1 MTDQMTPLAPT
12 PYTTYEKCSVQDSA
26 VRREIAYAWTAL
38 GFEALV
44 SVFVANGLGRILIL
58 RLQGH
63 NFRLVVADSL
73 FFVCLGCLMIGSL
86 IYQVTRLGYLYRRR
100 RHVALNRVQLESVYD
115 CEKPESLVVLVPSY
129 REEESVVQH
138 TLMSAALMEYPR
150 KRVVLLIDDPPQPTE
165 SSEIR
170 RLRSARRLPGE
181 IDAMLRDLEAVY
193 VRELEEFHCRER
205 LSFDSARESRH
216 LGALYRQV
224 AGWFEAQAHAY
235 QDEDHYDALYVARI
249 LLEPAREHRERAV
262 AMEERARAGSLSPSE
277 ALHEYRRLASLFSAR
292 LTSFE
297 RKRYENLAHAANKA
311 MNLNSYIGLLGKRL
325 HEVVKAGRLYLVE
338 CGNDPPHLVVPDAD
352 YIITVDADSMLLGK
366 YALNLTYVM
375 RRPEAAR
382 YAVVQSPF
390 SAVPG
395 SPGMLERLA
404 GAQTD
409 VQWIASQGSTFFN
422 AAFWVGAN
430 ALLRCVALND
440 ICEVVYE
447 RGHPVKRYIH
457 DHTLVEDTE
466 SAIDLVLRGWQIYNH
481 PERLS
486 YSATPRDFGALVI
499 QRRRWAN
506 GPLLIVPKLL
516 RYAAKTDR
524 RLARLPEVFLRL
536 YGLTSVSA
544 AIAMALMV
552 AIPFLDNQPLPLVW
566 LVLAAVPY
574 YLLYARD
581 LTSCGYRWS
590 DVLRMYSFN
599 LLLIPVS
606 IAGMLKS
613 LRQAFTGK
621 ASPFLRTPKVPGR
634 TAAPA
639 IYTLIPVLA
648 MPWMLTVAILGFI
661 HSGYAFL
668 AFGSVNVAALLY
680 ALTVFIRLRCGWDDV
695 RASLVT
701 HFSAWKGGRRA
712 LPASAGLSL
721 DAHCARVRPHHRD
734 LEYSNSR
741 ARQKIAS

>member
-1 MTDQMTPLAPT
+1 MTDQMTPPQATTSET
-12 PYTTYEKCSVQDSA
+12 PDQFVVEEPA
-26 VRREIAYAWTAL
+26 VNHEIAYTYTAI

-44 SVFVANGLGRILIL
+44 CMFVANGLGRILIYRLHEHNL
-58 RLQGH
+58 RLI
-63 NFRLVVADSL
+63 VADL
-73 FFVCLGCLMIGSL
+73 FFFICLGCLMLGSF
-86 IYQVTRLGYLYRRR
+86 IYQITRLGYLYRRR
-100 RHVALNRVQLESVYD
+100 GHVALNRDQLESVYD
-115 CEKPESLVVLVPSY
+115 CENPQSLIVLVPSY
-129 REEESVVQH
+129 REEECVVRH
-138 TLMSAALMEYPR
+138 TLTSAALMEYPG
-150 KRVVLLIDDPPQPTE
+150 KRVVLLIDDPPRPSE
-165 SSEIR
+165 SSEMR
-170 RLRSARRLPGE
+170 RLTSARKLPRE
-181 IDAMLRDLEAVY
+181 IDAMLRGQEAIY
-193 VRELEEFHCRER
+193 VKELEEFQNRGR
-205 LSFDSARESRH
+205 LSFDSARESRR
-216 LGALYRQV
+216 LAALYRQV
-224 AGWFEAQAHAY
+224 AAWFEAQAHAY
-235 QDEDHYDALYVARI
+235 PGEDHYDALYAARI
-249 LLEPAREHRERAV
+249 LLEPAREHRERAHTL
-262 AMEERARAGSLSPSE
+262 EELALTATLSPSE
-277 ALHEYRRLASLFSAR
+277 ATHEYRRLASLFSAR

-297 RKRYENLAHAANKA
+297 RKRYENLPHATNKA
-311 MNLNSYIGLLGKRL
+311 MNLNSYIGLLGTRLREVVETGRL
-325 HEVVKAGRLYLVE
+325 HLVE
-338 CGNDPPHLVVPDAD
+338 SGSEPPHLVVPDAD
-352 YIITVDADSMLLGK
+352 YVITVDADSMLLSK

-375 RRPEAAR
+375 GQPEAAR

-422 AAFWVGAN
+422 ASFWVGAN
-430 ALLRCVALND
+430 ALLRRQALDD
-440 ICEVVYE
+440 ICEVVHE

-466 SAIDLVLRGWQIYNH
+466 SAIDLVLRGWRIYNH

-486 YSATPRDFGALVI
+486 YSETPRDFGALVI

-516 RYAAKTDR
+516 WYATKTDHR
-524 RLARLPEVFLRL
+524 FAKLPEVFLRL
-536 YGLTSVSA
+536 YGLTSVSS

-552 AIPFLDNQPLPLVW
+552 AIPFMDNQPLPLVW

-581 LTSCGYRWS
+581 LERCGYRRI

-613 LRQAFTGK
+613 LRQALTGK
-621 ASPFLRTPKVPGR
+621 PSPFIRTPKVPGR

-639 IYTLIPVLA
+639 IYTLIPLLA
-648 MPWMLTVAILGFI
+648 VPWLLSVAIIGFV

-695 RASLVT
+695 RASFVAR
-701 HFSAWKGGRRA
+701 FSAWKGERTAWSAVGGR
-712 LPASAGLSL
+712 SL
-721 DAHCARVRPHHRD
+721 DVSRAQVSLRQRD
-734 LEYSNSR
+734 PEFSDSR